1 MVDMKDKLQGLV
13 NKYKADKLV
22 GNLNNASETTIRM
35 WINNLLELFGWDVRN
50 THQVLQEIR
59 LGADQRQRLTEID
72 STNTRPD
79 YTLVK

>member
-13 NKYKADKLV
+13 NKYKADKLA

-50 THQVLQEIR
+50 THQVLQERR
-59 LGADQRQRLTEID
+59 LGAGQRKRLTEID

-79 YTLVK
+79 YT